1 MLAAVQESRQR
12 ELLILQ
18 QRKLLEEEQHM
29 RLLQEQERQKRLCQ
43 EQQQQQQL
51 QRLLQHQQER
61 TPPPRMMPVSQSP
74 RFLEH
79 PRQILML
86 QHQQEQQQQQQR
98 LQELQDQ
105 LRFEELERRMIA
117 QMTLQQTQNGNQN
130 NLHRQSSNLSL
141 AEIQAAQVFHQQQR
155 RQRSRSPAIGNHQ
168 ISASLQESAQHHANK
183 IQLQQRLLSEM
194 AQAEFSRDFQ
204 SVSQA
209 DQEALRAEAM
219 RKIVEAEKMEEK
231 RRKKAAKIAH
241 MASGLFCGFCFQSY
255 EILLGAI

>member
-12 ELLILQ
+12 DLLVLQ

-29 RLLQEQERQKRLCQ
+29 RLLQEQERQKRLFQ
-43 EQQQQQQL
+43 EQQHQQQL

-86 QHQQEQQQQQQR
+86 QHQQEQQQQQR
-98 LQELQDQ
+98 LQDLQEQ
-105 LRFEELERRMIA
+105 LRLEELERRMIA

-130 NLHRQSSNLSL
+130 NLHRQASHLSL
-141 AEIQAAQVFHQQQR
+141 AEIQAAQAFHQQQR

-168 ISASLQESAQHHANK
+168 ISASLQESVQHHANK

-194 AQAEFSRDFQ
+194 AQAEFSGDFQ
-204 SVSQA
+204 AVSQA

-241 MASGLFCGFCFQSY
+241 MASGPLCGFCLQSHKFP
-255 EILLGAI
+255 LGAI